1 MENSGKNAKHIKNQ
15 LTIIMLSCNMR
26 GSCLIKPYV
35 VRFVERRNMI
45 LELGEF
51 EIKGT

>member
-15 LTIIMLSCNMR
+15 LTIIMLSCNIR
-26 GSCLIKPYV
+26 GSCFIQPYV